1 MLPLEKLFDT
11 DDFPARWHCGR
22 WTDLH
27 GYVHIFSDIAIFGA
41 YAAIPLTL
49 LYLVRKRRTDLP
61 FPPVFWLFACFIFA
75 CGTGHLVEATI
86 FWKPWYRFS
95 GLLKVV
101 TAITSWTTVIALA
114 RALPSALHWPGLAI
128 VNAQLRR
135 EIEERREVEAALRR
149 SEERYALAV
158 RGSNDGIWDW
168 HVATGEFL
176 GSDRYWEL
184 MGMGSERFD
193 RSEQLFAAFQGR
205 LHQDDLERVN
215 HALDAHLEAKSGY
228 EVEFRLRWEDG
239 SYRWFHVRGQA
250 VRDENGHPMRM
261 AGSLTDVTAR
271 KTAEGERESLLEQ
284 LRLLN
289 AELEGRVAERT
300 LELSSSLKEREL
312 LLQEMHHRVK
322 NNLQVIS
329 SLIRMQARQVE
340 HGPSRSALEECQ
352 SRVEAIALIHE
363 QLYRASNFESVP
375 FSEYANNLAH
385 AVFRATDTSPSSIHL
400 DFAASEVTL
409 PIDKAIPCGLI
420 LNELMTN
427 AVKHAFPDQRRGT
440 VKVRLASG
448 ADAEVELSVTDDGV
462 GLGTDFHARRSASLG
477 VQLVLTLV
485 EQLDG
490 RLEIVQQ
497 GGTCFSVRFPARKA
511 GGSGG
516 TLDRASAGLE
526 PARRAR

>member
-1 MLPLEKLFDT
+1 MPPFEKLFDT

-27 GYVHIFSDIAIFGA
+27 GYVHIFSDLAIFGA
-41 YAAIPLTL
+41 YAAIPVTL
-49 LYLVRKRRTDLP
+49 LHLVRRRRTDLP

-75 CGTGHLVEATI
+75 CGAAHLVEATL
-86 FWKPWYRFS
+86 FWKPWYRFA

-101 TAITSWTTVIALA
+101 TAIASWTTVVALA
-114 RALPSALHWPGLAI
+114 RALPSALHLPGLAI
-128 VNAQLRR
+128 INAQLRR
-135 EIEERREVEAALRR
+135 EIEERREVEGALRR
-149 SEERYALAV
+149 SEERYALAA
-158 RGSNDGIWDW
+158 RGTNDGIWDW
-168 HVATGEFL
+168 HVVTGEFL

-184 MGMGSERFD
+184 MGSERFD
-193 RSEQLFAAFQGR
+193 RFEPLFEAFQR
-205 LHQDDLERVN
+205 RVHQDDVERVN
-215 HALDAHLEAKSGY
+215 RALEAHLEAKSGY
-228 EVEFRLRWEDG
+228 EVEFRLRRDDG
-239 SYRWFHVRGQA
+239 SYRWFHVRGLA
-250 VRDENGHPMRM
+250 MRDENGNPMRM
-261 AGSLTDVTAR
+261 AGFLADITAR
-271 KTAEGERESLLEQ
+271 KTAEAEREGLLEQ

-300 LELSSSLKEREL
+300 LELSNSLKEREL

-340 HGPSRSALEECQ
+340 HEPSRAALEECQ

-363 QLYRASNFESVP
+363 QLYRASNFASVP

-385 AVFRATDTSPSSIHL
+385 AVLRATDTSPSNIQL
-400 DFAASEVTL
+400 DVEATAVTL

-427 AVKHAFPDQRRGT
+427 ALKHAFPDQRRGT
-440 VKVRLASG
+440 VKVRLSSG
-448 ADAEVELSVTDDGV
+448 ADADVVLSVSDDGV
-462 GLGTDFHARRSASLG
+462 GLGTDFQTRRSASLG

-497 GGTCFSVRFPARKA
+497 GGTCFSVRFPAPTRA
-511 GGSGG
+511 QVSNG
-516 TLDRASAGLE
+516 TLDALQERA
-526 PARRAR
+526 